1 MSFEF
6 VLAVLAVIISQ
17 AVVCYLFFGM
27 GYKAARGER
36 MKNVSETVKKPL
48 KKLFG
53 GSEEEKKWRTVLDN
67 IENYDGTAQNQK
79 EIR

>member
-1 MSFEF
+1 MSFELI
-6 VLAVLAVIISQ
+6 LAVLAVIISQ
-17 AVVCYLFFGM
+17 AVICYLFFGM

-36 MKNVSETVKKPL
+36 VKNVSETVKKPL
-48 KKLFG
+48 KTLFS
-53 GSEEEKKWRTVLDN
+53 GSKEEKKWRTVLDN

>member
-1 MSFEF
+1 MLFEYI
-6 VLAVLAVIISQ
+6 LAVLALVISQ
-17 AVVCYLFFGM
+17 AVICYLFFGM

-48 KKLFG
+48 KTLFG
-53 GSEEEKKWRTVLDN
+53 GSKDEKKWRTVLDN